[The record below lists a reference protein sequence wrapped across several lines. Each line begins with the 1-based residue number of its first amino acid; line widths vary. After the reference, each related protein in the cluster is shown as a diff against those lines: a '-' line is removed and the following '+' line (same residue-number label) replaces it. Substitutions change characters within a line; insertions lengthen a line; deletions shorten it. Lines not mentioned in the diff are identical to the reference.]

1 MAACQRRSPRETV
14 AIAAAQTA
22 PEFAAGRRLFE
33 EYAAAIG
40 VDLCFQDFSREL
52 DQLTVMYGPPG
63 GCLLL
68 ARYEVEYV
76 GCVGVR
82 RRDDQVCE
90 MKRLYVVPAARGC
103 DIGRK
108 LAVAAIERA
117 REYRLQANRA
127 GYACEYAGCPGAISI
142 ARLRHNGTVLRKPFG
157 RCRVHGARAIGPSAR
172 SRNAECTNAW
182 RAHSCIRAMTSV
194 IQM

>member
-14 AIAAAQTA
+14 AIAAAQAA
-22 PEFAAGRRLFE
+22 PEVAAGRRLFE
-33 EYAAAIG
+33 EYAAAVG
-40 VDLCFQDFSREL
+40 VDLCFQDFSSEL

-90 MKRLYVVPAARGC
+90 MKRLYVVPSARGC

-117 REYRLQANRA
+117 REYRYRRIVLDTLASMQAAQALYRSL
-127 GYACEYAGCPGAISI
+127 GFVITEPYYANPLDDVVCM
-142 ARLRHNGTVLRKPFG
+142 AREL
-157 RCRVHGARAIGPSAR
+157 
-172 SRNAECTNAW
+172 
-182 RAHSCIRAMTSV
+182 
-194 IQM
+194 

>member
-1 MAACQRRSPRETV
+1 MAACQRTNPRETV
-14 AIAAAQTA
+14 AIAGAETA
-22 PEFAAGRRLFE
+22 TEFAAGRRLFE

-52 DQLTVMYGPPG
+52 DQLSVMYGPPG
-63 GCLLL
+63 GGLLL
-68 ARYEVEYV
+68 ARYEIEYV

-117 REYRLQANRA
+117 IASGYRRMMLDTLASMEAAQALYR
-127 GYACEYAGCPGAISI
+127 SI
-142 ARLRHNGTVLRKPFG
+142 GFVTTDPYYPNPLEGVVYMSLDL
-157 RCRVHGARAIGPSAR
+157 
-172 SRNAECTNAW
+172 
-182 RAHSCIRAMTSV
+182 
-194 IQM
+194 